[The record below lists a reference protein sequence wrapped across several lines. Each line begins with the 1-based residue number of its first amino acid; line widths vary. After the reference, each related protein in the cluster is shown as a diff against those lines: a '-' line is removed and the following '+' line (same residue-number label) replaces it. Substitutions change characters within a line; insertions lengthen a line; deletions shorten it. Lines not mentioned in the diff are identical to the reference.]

1 MSNPTGINQYTRNGA
16 GALRTKTGKFYHGT
30 NRAFSGPVKPS
41 SAILGGK
48 SWATTG
54 VKMANMFATMA
65 PGRGHA
71 RILEV
76 KPGGS
81 TKMQKTK
88 LVGGGTV
95 ASSTKHMSVVRTL
108 PTLRKPSRK

>member
-1 MSNPTGINQYTRNGA
+1 MSNPKGVNQYTRHGA
-16 GALRTKTGKFYHGT
+16 GSLRTKTGAFYHGT
-30 NRAFSGPVKPS
+30 NRAFSGPVKPA

-65 PGRGHA
+65 PGRGQP
-71 RILEV
+71 RILQV
-76 KPGGS
+76 KPVGS

-95 ASSTKHMSVVRTL
+95 ASSTKHMAVVRTL
-108 PTLRKPSRK
+108 PTLHKPSRK